1 MARTVS
7 IGTQDFEKMIQRNC
21 FYVDKTGFIK
31 EWWESEDEVTLITRP
46 RRFGKTLNM
55 SMLNCFFSN
64 KYADRGELFEKLE
77 IWKDGK
83 YREIQGTY
91 PVIFLSFAG
100 VKGNTFELSK
110 KQIYDKI
117 IELYESNRFL
127 LKSDCMSDTEKA
139 RYISFLEKPLEED
152 VSFKLNELSNYLSR
166 YYGKKV
172 IILLDEYD
180 TPMQEAYVNGY
191 WEELVAFTRS
201 LFNST
206 FKTNPYLERAIM
218 TGITTAE
225 YSAVRKFAKQTS
237 NGSAKAETMS
247 KESIFSDLNNLEVVT
262 TLTPKYE
269 TAFGFT
275 EEEVFKALD
284 EQGLSDKKNDVKIWY
299 DGFRFGSKN
308 DIYNPWSIINCL
320 DKKKIALYWAESSS
334 NGLINSL
341 VQKGSSNI
349 KMMVEELIN
358 GSTINVPIDEQ
369 IVFSELDYS
378 EDAVWSLMLASG
390 YLKVVSSEE
399 LNLIRESDNEYE
411 LALTNREILFMFKKM
426 ILRWFSPAKNETN
439 EFIKALISGDIESM
453 NEYMNDVAL
462 RTFSSF
468 DTGKHTSEKK
478 APENL
483 ASCYDCQGVAN
494 GSSLNYS
501 SNLYAMTEQSSRF
514 FHGFVLGLMVD
525 QSENYIITSN
535 RESGFGRYDIMLEP
549 KDKQTQKY
557 PGIVIEFK
565 VINPR
570 KENSLEET
578 VEAALKQI
586 EDRNYDTELINRG
599 VNKENIHHYGFAF
612 KSKEVLIDG
621 N

>member
-1 MARTVS
+1 MTEK
-7 IGTQDFEKMIQRNC
+7 IGIGIQEFDEIRDGKC
-21 FYVDKTGFIK
+21 FYIDKTYFIR
-31 EWWESEDEVTLITRP
+31 EWWESKDKATLIARP

-55 SMLNCFFSN
+55 SMLKQFFSVDY
-64 KYADRGELFEKLE
+64 KDREDLFEGLS
-77 IWKDGK
+77 IWEEKE
-83 YREIQGTY
+83 YRQLQGTY
-91 PVIFLSFAG
+91 PVISLSFANI
-100 VKGNTFELSK
+100 KEKNFPMTRK
-110 KQIYDKI
+110 KICQLITK
-117 IELYESNRFL
+117 LYEEYSFL
-127 LKSDCMSDTEKA
+127 LFTGLLGEADKRYFRRVSENMDDSDASLSLYQLSD
-139 RYISFLEKPLEED
+139 
-152 VSFKLNELSNYLSR
+152 YLYR

-247 KESIFSDLNNLEVVT
+247 KESIFSDLNNLKVITVT
-262 TLTPKYE
+262 SGEYSKC
-269 TAFGFT
+269 FGFT
-275 EEEVFKALD
+275 EKEVFDALD
-284 EQGLSDKKNDVKIWY
+284 EQGLSDEKEKVKLWY
-299 DGFRFGSKN
+299 DGFTFGKSK
-308 DIYNPWSIINCL
+308 DIYNPWSIINFL
-320 DKKKIALYWAESSS
+320 DEKNYKTYWADSSS

-341 VQKGSSNI
+341 VKTGSSYI
-349 KMMVEELIN
+349 KMMMETLLKGE
-358 GSTINVPIDEQ
+358 TIDVPIDEQ
-369 IVFSELDYS
+369 IVFSQLDYS

-390 YLKVVSSEE
+390 YLKVISSDK
-399 LNLIRESDNEYE
+399 LTGDRTKSVMYK
-411 LALTNREILFMFKKM
+411 LALTNFEIKLMFEDM

-439 EFIKALISGDIESM
+439 EFIKALITGDIESM

-478 APENL
+478 APEN
-483 ASCYDCQGVAN
+483 
-494 GSSLNYS
+494 
-501 SNLYAMTEQSSRF
+501 F

-621 N
+621 R

>member
-7 IGTQDFEKMIQRNC
+7 IGNQDFEKMIQRNC

-31 EWWESEDEVTLITRP
+31 EWWENEDEVTLITRP

-55 SMLNCFFSN
+55 SMLKCFFSN
-64 KYADRGELFEKLE
+64 KYADRGELFEGLE
-77 IWKDGK
+77 IWEDEK

-91 PVIFLSFAG
+91 PVIFFSFA
-100 VKGNTFELSK
+100 KI
-110 KQIYDKI
+110 KQTTYKETIEKIKKI
-117 IELYESNRFL
+117 IFDLYQEYAFIGKWNGLTDKEKENFNNISY
-127 LKSDCMSDTEKA
+127 DMSDVIAQEA
-139 RYISFLEKPLEED
+139 IVD
-152 VSFKLNELSNYLSR
+152 LSNYLSR

-218 TGITTAE
+218 TGITR
-225 YSAVRKFAKQTS
+225 V
-237 NGSAKAETMS
+237 S

-284 EQGLSDKKNDVKIWY
+284 EQGLSGKKNDVKIWY

-308 DIYNPWSIINCL
+308 DIYNPWSIINYL
-320 DKKKIALYWAESSS
+320 DKKKIAMYWAESSS

-349 KMMVEELIN
+349 KMMVEKLIN
-358 GSTINVPIDEQ
+358 GSTINVVIDEQ

-378 EDAVWSLMLASG
+378 EDAIWSLMLASG
-390 YLKVVSSEE
+390 YLKVISSEE

-426 ILRWFSPAKNETN
+426 ILRWFSPAKSETN
-439 EFIKALISGDIESM
+439 EFIKALITGDIESM

-462 RTFSSF
+462 RTFSLF
-468 DTGKHTSEKK
+468 DSGNHTSDKK
-478 APENL
+478 APEN
-483 ASCYDCQGVAN
+483 
-494 GSSLNYS
+494 
-501 SNLYAMTEQSSRF
+501 F

-525 QSENYIITSN
+525 QSDNYIITSN

-549 KDKQTQKY
+549 KDKQSEKY

-570 KENSLEET
+570 RENSLEET

-586 EDRNYDTELINRG
+586 EEKNYDAELINRG
-599 VNKENIHHYGFAF
+599 VDKENIHHYGFAF
-612 KSKEVLIDG
+612 RNKEVLIDG
-621 N
+621 R

>member
-64 KYADRGELFEKLE
+64 KYADRGDLFEKLE

-91 PVIFLSFAG
+91 PVIFMSFAEIKQNNYNDAVEKIKRIICEVCQQFDFLKNWDG
-100 VKGNTFELSK
+100 LTETEK
-110 KQIYDKI
+110 KNISNISYD
-117 IELYESNRFL
+117 
-127 LKSDCMSDTEKA
+127 MSDVMAQDLIK
-139 RYISFLEKPLEED
+139 
-152 VSFKLNELSNYLSR
+152 NMSNYLSR

-247 KESIFSDLNNLEVVT
+247 KESIFSDLNNLKVITVT
-262 TLTPKYE
+262 NEEYSKC
-269 TAFGFT
+269 FGFT
-275 EEEVFKALD
+275 EKEVFDALD
-284 EQGLSDKKNDVKIWY
+284 EQGISGEKEKVKLWY
-299 DGFRFGSKN
+299 DGFTFGKSK
-308 DIYNPWSIINCL
+308 DIYNPWSIINFL
-320 DKKKIALYWAESSS
+320 DEKNYKTYWADSSS

-341 VQKGSSNI
+341 VKTGSSYI
-349 KMMVEELIN
+349 KMMMETLLKGE
-358 GSTINVPIDEQ
+358 TIDVPIDEQ
-369 IVFSELDYS
+369 IVFSQLDYS

-390 YLKVVSSEE
+390 YLKVISSDK
-399 LNLIRESDNEYE
+399 LTGDRTKSVMYK
-411 LALTNREILFMFKKM
+411 LALTNFEIKLMFEDM

-439 EFIKALISGDIESM
+439 EFIKALITGDIESM

-468 DTGKHTSEKK
+468 DSGKHTSEKK
-478 APENL
+478 APEN
-483 ASCYDCQGVAN
+483 
-494 GSSLNYS
+494 
-501 SNLYAMTEQSSRF
+501 F

-586 EDRNYDTELINRG
+586 EEKNYDAELINRG

-612 KSKEVLIDG
+612 KSKEVVIDG
-621 N
+621 R

>member
-64 KYADRGELFEKLE
+64 KYADRGDLFEKLE
-77 IWKDGK
+77 IWKDEK

-91 PVIFLSFAG
+91 PVIFLSFANIKQNSY
-100 VKGNTFELSK
+100 KGTIIK
-110 KQIYDKI
+110 IKKI
-117 IELYESNRFL
+117 ICDEFQKYVFLKDWDGLTEVEKKHIRELDY
-127 LKSDCMSDTEKA
+127 DMSDESA
-139 RYISFLEKPLEED
+139 QEAIND
-152 VSFKLNELSNYLSR
+152 LSNYLSR

-218 TGITTAE
+218 TGITR
-225 YSAVRKFAKQTS
+225 V
-237 NGSAKAETMS
+237 S

-426 ILRWFSPAKNETN
+426 ILRWFSPAKSETN

-468 DTGKHTSEKK
+468 DSGKHTSEKK
-478 APENL
+478 APEN
-483 ASCYDCQGVAN
+483 
-494 GSSLNYS
+494 
-501 SNLYAMTEQSSRF
+501 F

-621 N
+621 R